1 MEGKEYVQY
10 CRRLI
15 SDSQKVPSVHDTMPT
30 RPEAPLEHVI
40 LDENI
45 KAQHHQYY
53 SIGAFKVRSYHY
65 YGIFFLT
72 FFHFVSQLPTCL
84 YFISKFIS
92 FQVSPNNK
100 LVAYAED
107 TKGDEIYTVYVID
120 AETQAPIGEPLVGVT
135 SYLGWAG
142 DDALVYITMDNIL
155 RPDKVGNSP
164 LDQVFNCF
172 VLISAFLF
180 NNNNNHQSFHD
191 FTKILFWSTFRSN
204 Y

>member
-1 MEGKEYVQY
+1 MFNIVGALYLIAKR
-10 CRRLI
+10 CHLCMTPCPRDLKRLWSMLFWMRI
-15 SDSQKVPSVHDTMPT
+15 SRHNIINTTVLVLL
-30 RPEAPLEHVI
+30 R
-40 LDENI
+40 LDHI
-45 KAQHHQYY
+45 
-53 SIGAFKVRSYHY
+53 IIMAF
-65 YGIFFLT
+65 FFLT